1 MPGGY
6 GTVGTPWGT
15 AGDTAQPGPVR
26 SPVSTPS
33 GGGGPPSVLNPPIPT
48 PTPTPTQHFGELTR
62 TGLGF
67 EDPLYNPQLGKD
79 VPIRGD
85 TEAYTTGVY
94 RDPYK
99 GTITKTVTPQD
110 NISKMLQLMETQADV
125 RGLGY
130 SPEEQTALAKN
141 WKGQTTQNLFQTQG
155 GFQIDPDTGKKVFKG
170 PKKVV
175 FTTPRTD
182 EYGHEVGG
190 EPVLT
195 TAGQALHD
203 YIERMGDEYDLST
216 ALQDAPE
223 IIRNAAFQPQERG
236 QQPQRHMSQR
246 ERNARLL
253 QFLNA
258 GLPIKNLE
266 QSGFMESMKDP
277 YSEEVARAGKEGIFK
292 NVIPGGAFT
301 SDALRRLIK
310 TFGSGYSSPRYANVA
325 RGGIMSAWNDMRR

>member
-6 GTVGTPWGT
+6 GTDEDTPWGT
-15 AGDTAQPGPVR
+15 SGDTAQPGPVR
-26 SPVSTPS
+26 SPAPPGER
-33 GGGGPPSVLNPPIPT
+33 GGQGYVPPPEPIP
-48 PTPTPTQHFGELTR
+48 QHFGELTR

-67 EDPLYNPQLGKD
+67 ENPLTGGPPTSFSPQFGEN
-79 VPIRGD
+79 VTIGGD
-85 TEAYTTGVY
+85 TGAYTTGVY

-110 NISKMLQLMETQADV
+110 TISKMLQLMEVQADV

-130 SPEEQTALAKN
+130 NPEKQTALAKN
-141 WKGQTTQNLFQTQG
+141 WKGQTTQNLFQLQADD
-155 GFQIDPDTGKKVFKG
+155 DPKRGAG
-170 PKKVV
+170 AKKVV
-175 FTTPRTD
+175 FTTPRVD

-195 TAGQALHD
+195 TAGKALHD

-223 IIRNAAFQPQERG
+223 IIRNAAFQPQEGGGWEPRER
-236 QQPQRHMSQR
+236 QMSQR
-246 ERNARLL
+246 ERNAKLL

-277 YSEEVARAGKEGIFK
+277 YSEDVARTGKEGIFK
-292 NVIPGGAFT
+292 EVIPGGAFT
-301 SDALRRLIK
+301 PDAMRRLIK
-310 TFGSGYSSPRYANVA
+310 TFGSGLTSPRYANVA
-325 RGGIMSAWNDMRR
+325 RGGIMSVWNDRR

>member
-6 GTVGTPWGT
+6 GTEDTPWGT
-15 AGDTAQPGPVR
+15 SGDTAHPGPVR

-33 GGGGPPSVLNPPIPT
+33 GGGGPPSVLNPPIPA
-48 PTPTPTQHFGELTR
+48 PTPTQHFGELTR

-79 VPIRGD
+79 VTIGGD
-85 TEAYTTGVY
+85 TGAYTTGVY

-110 NISKMLQLMETQADV
+110 TISKMLQLMETQADV

-175 FTTPRTD
+175 FTTPRVD
-182 EYGHEVGG
+182 ESGRIGG

-195 TAGQALHD
+195 TAGKALHD

-223 IIRNAAFQPQERG
+223 IIRNATFQPQEGGGWEPRE
-236 QQPQRHMSQR
+236 RYISQR

-258 GLPIKNLE
+258 GLPIKPLE
-266 QSGFMESMKDP
+266 QSGFHHQGMEDP
-277 YSEEVARAGKEGIFK
+277 YSKDVARAGKEGIFK
-292 NVIPGGAFT
+292 NVISGGAFT
-301 SDALRRLIK
+301 PHAMRRLIK

-325 RGGIMSAWNDMRR
+325 RGGIMSVWNDRR